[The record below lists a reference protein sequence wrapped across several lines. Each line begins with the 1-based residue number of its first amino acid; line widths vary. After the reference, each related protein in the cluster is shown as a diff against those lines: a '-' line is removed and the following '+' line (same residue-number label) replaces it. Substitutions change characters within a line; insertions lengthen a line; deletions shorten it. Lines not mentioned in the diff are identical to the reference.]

1 MRKAGRKSGFSFFIV
16 FFPQIVAD
24 TSIHSSFIIYHSVSV
39 GPCVYYYSGFFW
51 HSIKLYLCLFNNL
64 LIVIMNLYNLII
76 QDKEQVNLNE
86 VFLNANNKEQLTQL
100 IKEHTYVKEL
110 QEYGLPV
117 NHKILLEGS
126 SGCGKTMTAKAIAN
140 ALGKNI
146 IILNLSN
153 IVSSRI
159 GETSQNI
166 KMIFDKAARER
177 SVLFLD
183 ELDQIGKAR
192 GSDDKDVGE
201 MRRLVNTLIQ
211 LIDYYPENAL
221 LICATNHPEIID
233 TALLRRF
240 QLKINYEMP
249 SAEILDTYYD
259 QLLAQFTE
267 EMRIVE
273 RKYSISFA
281 EAKDY
286 ALTAVKAALI
296 KKLEAKETLAS

>member
-1 MRKAGRKSGFSFFIV
+1 MS
-16 FFPQIVAD
+16 
-24 TSIHSSFIIYHSVSV
+24 
-39 GPCVYYYSGFFW
+39 
-51 HSIKLYLCLFNNL
+51 
-64 LIVIMNLYNLII
+64 LYNLII

-86 VFLNANNKEQLTQL
+86 VFLDKNNKEHLVQL
-100 IKEHTYVKEL
+100 IKEHNYIKQL

-117 NHKILLEGS
+117 NNKILLQGS
-126 SGCGKTMTAKAIAN
+126 SGCGKTMTAKAVAN

-146 IILNLSN
+146 MILNLSN

-211 LIDYYPENAL
+211 LIDYYPEHSL
-221 LICATNHPEIID
+221 LLCATNHPEIID

-249 SAEILDTYYD
+249 SAEVLDVFYD
-259 QLLAQFTE
+259 QLLAQFPE
-267 EMRIVE
+267 EMRKVE
-273 RKYSISFA
+273 RKYSVSFA

-286 ALTAVKAALI
+286 ALTTVKAALI
-296 KKLEAKETLAS
+296 KKLEAKIVEN

>member
-1 MRKAGRKSGFSFFIV
+1 
-16 FFPQIVAD
+16 
-24 TSIHSSFIIYHSVSV
+24 
-39 GPCVYYYSGFFW
+39 
-51 HSIKLYLCLFNNL
+51 
-64 LIVIMNLYNLII
+64 MNLYNLII
-76 QDKEQVNLNE
+76 QDKEEIKLDDI
-86 VFLNANNKEQLTQL
+86 FLTPQNKQQIVQLVKEQ
-100 IKEHTYVKEL
+100 TYVKQL
-110 QEYGLPV
+110 QEFGLPV
-117 NHKILLEGS
+117 NNKILLEGS

-140 ALGKNI
+140 ALNKNI

-166 KMIFDKAARER
+166 KMIFDKAGRER

-221 LICATNHPEIID
+221 LLCATNHPEIID
-233 TALLRRF
+233 TAILRRF

-249 SAEILDTYYD
+249 SAEFLDEYYD
-259 QLLAQFTE
+259 NLLSKFPE
-267 EMRIVE
+267 EMRNIP
-273 RKYSISFA
+273 RKYNISFA

-286 ALTAVKAALI
+286 AFTVVKGNLI
-296 KKLEAKETLAS
+296 EKLEKGV

>member
-1 MRKAGRKSGFSFFIV
+1 
-16 FFPQIVAD
+16 
-24 TSIHSSFIIYHSVSV
+24 
-39 GPCVYYYSGFFW
+39 
-51 HSIKLYLCLFNNL
+51 
-64 LIVIMNLYNLII
+64 MNLYNLII
-76 QDKEQVNLNE
+76 QDKEQVTLNE
-86 VFLNANNKEQLTQL
+86 VFLGKTNRDELAQL
-100 IKEHTYVKEL
+100 IKEHTYIKEL

-117 NHKILLEGS
+117 NNKILLQGS

-249 SAEILDTYYD
+249 SAEVLDAFYD
-259 QLLAQFTE
+259 KLLAQFPE
-267 EMRIVE
+267 EMRSVE

-286 ALTAVKAALI
+286 AFTVVKSALI
-296 KKLEAKETLAS
+296 KKLEAKIVEN

>member
-1 MRKAGRKSGFSFFIV
+1 MS
-16 FFPQIVAD
+16 
-24 TSIHSSFIIYHSVSV
+24 
-39 GPCVYYYSGFFW
+39 
-51 HSIKLYLCLFNNL
+51 
-64 LIVIMNLYNLII
+64 LYNLII

-86 VFLNANNKEQLTQL
+86 VFLDKNNKEHLIQL
-100 IKEHTYVKEL
+100 IKEHNYIKEL

-117 NHKILLEGS
+117 NNKILLQGS
-126 SGCGKTMTAKAIAN
+126 SGCGKTMTAKAVAN

-146 IILNLSN
+146 MILNLSN

-211 LIDYYPENAL
+211 LIDYYPEHSL
-221 LICATNHPEIID
+221 LLCATNHPEIID

-249 SAEILDTYYD
+249 SAEVLDTFYD
-259 QLLAQFTE
+259 QLLAQFPE
-267 EMRIVE
+267 EMRTVE

-296 KKLEAKETLAS
+296 KKLEAKIVEN

>member
-1 MRKAGRKSGFSFFIV
+1 
-16 FFPQIVAD
+16 
-24 TSIHSSFIIYHSVSV
+24 
-39 GPCVYYYSGFFW
+39 
-51 HSIKLYLCLFNNL
+51 
-64 LIVIMNLYNLII
+64 MNLYNLII
-76 QDKEQVNLNE
+76 QDKEEIKLDDI
-86 VFLNANNKEQLTQL
+86 FLTPQNKQQIVQLVKEQ
-100 IKEHTYVKEL
+100 TYVKQL
-110 QEYGLPV
+110 QDFGLPV
-117 NHKILLEGS
+117 NNKILLEGS

-140 ALGKNI
+140 ALNKNI

-166 KMIFDKAARER
+166 KMIFDKAGRER

-221 LICATNHPEIID
+221 LLCATNHPEIID
-233 TALLRRF
+233 TAILRRF

-249 SAEILDTYYD
+249 SAKFLDEYYD
-259 QLLAQFTE
+259 NLLSKFPK
-267 EMRIVE
+267 EMRNIP
-273 RKYSISFA
+273 RKYNISFA

-286 ALTAVKAALI
+286 AFTIVKGNLI
-296 KKLEAKETLAS
+296 EKLEKGE

>member
-1 MRKAGRKSGFSFFIV
+1 
-16 FFPQIVAD
+16 
-24 TSIHSSFIIYHSVSV
+24 
-39 GPCVYYYSGFFW
+39 
-51 HSIKLYLCLFNNL
+51 
-64 LIVIMNLYNLII
+64 MNLYNLII
-76 QDKEQVNLNE
+76 QDKEEVTLND
-86 VFLNANNKEQLTQL
+86 VFLGNDNRAQLVQL

-117 NHKILLEGS
+117 NNKILLQGN
-126 SGCGKTMTAKAIAN
+126 SGCGKTMTAKAVAN

-146 IILNLSN
+146 LILNLSN

-201 MRRLVNTLIQ
+201 MRRLVNTLLQ

-221 LICATNHPEIID
+221 LICATNHAEIID

-240 QLKINYEMP
+240 QLKISYEMP
-249 SAEILDTYYD
+249 AAEFLDTFYD
-259 QLLAQFTE
+259 DLLSKFPE
-267 EMRIVE
+267 ELRKID

-281 EAKDY
+281 EAKDH
-286 ALTAVKAALI
+286 ALTSVKSALI
-296 KKLEAKETLAS
+296 KKLEAREITQP

>member
-1 MRKAGRKSGFSFFIV
+1 
-16 FFPQIVAD
+16 
-24 TSIHSSFIIYHSVSV
+24 
-39 GPCVYYYSGFFW
+39 
-51 HSIKLYLCLFNNL
+51 
-64 LIVIMNLYNLII
+64 MNLYDLII
-76 QDKEQVNLNE
+76 QDKEQVTLND
-86 VFLNANNKEQLTQL
+86 VFLETKNKEQFVQL

-110 QEYGLPV
+110 QEFGLPV
-117 NHKILLEGS
+117 NNKVLLQGS

-166 KMIFDKAARER
+166 KMIFDKASRER

-221 LICATNHPEIID
+221 LLCATNHPEIID

-240 QLKINYEMP
+240 QLKITYEMP
-249 SAEILDTYYD
+249 SKEFLDTFYD
-259 QLLAQFTE
+259 NLLSKFPEDLNKIEQ
-267 EMRIVE
+267 
-273 RKYSISFA
+273 KYEISFA
-281 EAKDY
+281 EAKDH
-286 ALTAVKAALI
+286 ALTLVKSNLI
-296 KKLEAKETLAS
+296 QKLEGNSIKI

>member
-1 MRKAGRKSGFSFFIV
+1 
-16 FFPQIVAD
+16 
-24 TSIHSSFIIYHSVSV
+24 
-39 GPCVYYYSGFFW
+39 
-51 HSIKLYLCLFNNL
+51 
-64 LIVIMNLYNLII
+64 MNLYNLII
-76 QDKEQVNLNE
+76 QDKEEVTLDD
-86 VFLNANNKEQLTQL
+86 VFLEPKNKEQFVQL
-100 IKEHTYVKEL
+100 IKEQKYVKEL
-110 QEYGLPV
+110 QDYGLPV
-117 NHKILLEGS
+117 NNKVLLEGS

-221 LICATNHPEIID
+221 LLCATNHAEIID
-233 TALLRRF
+233 TAIIRRF
-240 QLKINYEMP
+240 QLKIKYEMP
-249 SAEILDTYYD
+249 SKEFLDHFYD
-259 QLLAQFTE
+259 RLLAKFPE
-267 EMRIVE
+267 DLRNIE
-273 RKYSISFA
+273 RKYNLSFA

-286 ALTAVKAALI
+286 TFTVVKGSLI
-296 KKLEAKETLAS
+296 KKLESAK

>member
-1 MRKAGRKSGFSFFIV
+1 
-16 FFPQIVAD
+16 
-24 TSIHSSFIIYHSVSV
+24 
-39 GPCVYYYSGFFW
+39 
-51 HSIKLYLCLFNNL
+51 
-64 LIVIMNLYNLII
+64 MNLYNLII
-76 QDKEQVNLNE
+76 QDKEQVSLND
-86 VFLNANNKEQLTQL
+86 VFLNKSNRDQLVQL
-100 IKEHTYVKEL
+100 IKEHTYSKEL

-117 NHKILLEGS
+117 NHKILLQGS

-140 ALGKNI
+140 ALGKSI

-201 MRRLVNTLIQ
+201 MRRLVNTLLQ

-221 LICATNHPEIID
+221 LLCATNHPEIID

-240 QLKINYEMP
+240 QLRINYEMP
-249 SAEILDTYYD
+249 SAEFLDTFYD
-259 QLLAQFTE
+259 NVLSRFPE
-267 EMRIVE
+267 DMRTIE

-281 EAKDY
+281 EAKDH
-286 ALTAVKAALI
+286 ALTAVKTALI
-296 KKLEAKETLAS
+296 QKLEAKKTIQL

>member
-1 MRKAGRKSGFSFFIV
+1 
-16 FFPQIVAD
+16 
-24 TSIHSSFIIYHSVSV
+24 
-39 GPCVYYYSGFFW
+39 
-51 HSIKLYLCLFNNL
+51 
-64 LIVIMNLYNLII
+64 MNLYNLII
-76 QDKEQVNLNE
+76 QDKEEISLND
-86 VFLNANNKEQLTQL
+86 VFLEAHNKEQLTQL
-100 IKEHTYVKEL
+100 IKENTYATEL
-110 QEYGLPV
+110 QKYGLPV
-117 NHKILLEGS
+117 NNKVLLEGS

-166 KMIFDKAARER
+166 KVIFDKAARER

-221 LICATNHPEIID
+221 LLCATNHPEIID
-233 TALLRRF
+233 TALIRRF
-240 QLKINYEMP
+240 QLKIKYEMP
-249 SAEILDTYYD
+249 SKEFLDQFYDNILLKFPED
-259 QLLAQFTE
+259 L
-267 EMRIVE
+267 RNIE
-273 RKYSISFA
+273 RKYDVSFA

-286 ALTAVKAALI
+286 AFTVVKNNLI
-296 KKLEAKETLAS
+296 KKLESQF

>member
-1 MRKAGRKSGFSFFIV
+1 MS
-16 FFPQIVAD
+16 
-24 TSIHSSFIIYHSVSV
+24 
-39 GPCVYYYSGFFW
+39 
-51 HSIKLYLCLFNNL
+51 
-64 LIVIMNLYNLII
+64 LYNLII

-86 VFLNANNKEQLTQL
+86 VFLDKNNKEHLVQL
-100 IKEHTYVKEL
+100 IKEHNYIKEL

-117 NHKILLEGS
+117 NNKILLQGS
-126 SGCGKTMTAKAIAN
+126 SGCGKTMTAKAVAN

-146 IILNLSN
+146 MILNLSN

-211 LIDYYPENAL
+211 LIDYYPEHSL
-221 LICATNHPEIID
+221 LLCATNHPEIID

-249 SAEILDTYYD
+249 SAEILDTFYD
-259 QLLAQFTE
+259 QLLDQFPE
-267 EMRIVE
+267 DMRTVD
-273 RKYSISFA
+273 RKYSVSFA

-286 ALTAVKAALI
+286 ALTSVKAALI
-296 KKLEAKETLAS
+296 KKLEAKETIPS

>member
-1 MRKAGRKSGFSFFIV
+1 MS
-16 FFPQIVAD
+16 
-24 TSIHSSFIIYHSVSV
+24 
-39 GPCVYYYSGFFW
+39 
-51 HSIKLYLCLFNNL
+51 
-64 LIVIMNLYNLII
+64 LYNLII
-76 QDKEQVNLNE
+76 QDKEQVNLSE
-86 VFLNANNKEQLTQL
+86 VFLDKTNRDHLTQL
-100 IKEHTYVKEL
+100 IKEHTYLKEL

-117 NHKILLEGS
+117 NNKILLQGS
-126 SGCGKTMTAKAIAN
+126 SGCGKTMTAKALAN

-166 KMIFDKAARER
+166 KMIFDKAGRER
-177 SVLFLD
+177 AVLFLD

-201 MRRLVNTLIQ
+201 MRRLVNTLLQ

-221 LICATNHPEIID
+221 LLCATNHPEIID

-249 SAEILDTYYD
+249 SAEFLDTYYD
-259 QLLAQFTE
+259 QLLNQFPE
-267 EMRIVE
+267 EMRTIE
-273 RKYSISFA
+273 RRYSISFA
-281 EAKDY
+281 EAKDH

-296 KKLEAKETLAS
+296 RKLEARETIQS